1 MNASRPSLSQ
11 WRAQRAAKAERAS
24 KPKPSLAQWRAQRD
38 AAAVPSNAA
47 QQPPSPPNA
56 VAQQA
61 KQQRDG
67 ARAELERLLAQRE
80 ARLDKALRERV
91 AAFAGSDPVRRSR
104 ALDLVE
110 SLRSQVAP
118 SKPTARAEGRVANQ
132 NAIVAEYERLRKVA
146 PMAAAQFRLKNAT
159 AFENRGAK

>member
-11 WRAQRAAKAERAS
+11 WRAQRAARAERAS

-38 AAAVPSNAA
+38 AASAPSTAA
-47 QQPPSPPNA
+47 QSG

-61 KQQRDG
+61 KPSRDG
-67 ARAELERLLAQRE
+67 ARAELERILAQRE

-104 ALDLVE
+104 ALDLIE
-110 SLRSQVAP
+110 SLRSQGAQ
-118 SKPTARAEGRVANQ
+118 SKPAARAEGRVANQ
-132 NAIVAEYERLRKVA
+132 SAIVAEYERLRKVA
-146 PMAAAQFRLKNAT
+146 PMAAAQFRLQNAT
-159 AFENRGAK
+159 AFENRGPK